1 MKKNDIFNHISDDD
15 AAKIAAEY
23 PTGDKNQRD
32 RLFREV
38 EKRVNG
44 SFSADDEVRGVDT
57 YRPRIAM
64 KIISAAAAFV
74 LIAGVARGGYHLLI
88 KDKRSTENSS
98 VSDISEP
105 STVEETIF
113 ETAAVSEQITKEE
126 ILEKIY
132 SRNYESFDRINM
144 KYRENMNGI
153 SFMDGIIKRDGS
165 TGNESVM
172 KTWTHTP
179 EYFEDIDTD
188 ILERDN
194 TTPEELA
201 QTSTHNEMF
210 FVKDMF
216 ICIYNSTSKEGPG
229 MYEILKRS
237 TYTLDRPTIFSD
249 TYSERLI
256 RDLIEHFDI
265 QDITENTSFIGRN
278 CTEVFMTYIGSERS
292 ADEAASDLPMEPK
305 MASEEDDLT
314 TFNSEYDQELSLTID
329 NETGFILKAKL
340 SYDDYYEEF
349 EVNELLFND
358 NAELP
363 ENGEYIRNH
372 IAECEPLY
380 DDLGCYDLSV
390 ID

>member
-1 MKKNDIFNHISDDD
+1 
-15 AAKIAAEY
+15 
-23 PTGDKNQRD
+23 
-32 RLFREV
+32 
-38 EKRVNG
+38 
-44 SFSADDEVRGVDT
+44 
-57 YRPRIAM
+57 
-64 KIISAAAAFV
+64 
-74 LIAGVARGGYHLLI
+74 
-88 KDKRSTENSS
+88 
-98 VSDISEP
+98 
-105 STVEETIF
+105 
-113 ETAAVSEQITKEE
+113 
-126 ILEKIY
+126 
-132 SRNYESFDRINM
+132 
-144 KYRENMNGI
+144 
-153 SFMDGIIKRDGS
+153 
-165 TGNESVM
+165 
-172 KTWTHTP
+172 
-179 EYFEDIDTD
+179 
-188 ILERDN
+188 
-194 TTPEELA
+194 
-201 QTSTHNEMF
+201 
-210 FVKDMF
+210 
-216 ICIYNSTSKEGPG
+216 

-278 CTEVFMTYIGSERS
+278 CTEVFMTYIVSERS